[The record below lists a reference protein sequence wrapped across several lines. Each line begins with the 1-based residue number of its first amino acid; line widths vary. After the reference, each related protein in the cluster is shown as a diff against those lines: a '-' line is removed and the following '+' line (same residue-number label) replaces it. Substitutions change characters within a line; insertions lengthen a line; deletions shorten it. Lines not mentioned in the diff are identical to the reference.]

1 MTLAADEL
9 NVTHSA
15 VSRQIQHL
23 EDVLGVPLFEGPKN
37 KLRLT
42 EAGSTLLS
50 GLVSAF
56 DQIDMSVRSV
66 ADTEDGSLDV
76 SCPGTFTMR
85 WLIPRLYRFQA
96 EYPNIEVRLTASSR
110 PVDFTRDGFDVAIR
124 VGTAPWPQGAEV
136 IALFPEQTGPVLSP
150 SLEKTVAENFAG
162 VPQLHTRTRLRAWG
176 DWLSR
181 SGAAGR
187 DRNARGIRAF
197 LFHAG
202 GCERGPR
209 CLRRAVAL
217 CDRRHPLRP
226 PHRPTGFHRQ
236 RPSLRGAAA
245 RPAESKIGVVL
256 RMAAEGSAGLLGLAP
271 GPDGLER
278 FSLLRNRRTAPSLCF
293 FAIPDGKPLRTF
305 PGIALD
311 AAIVSQAYIVFSRPL
326 YVPHLCPRIRST
338 KEKTAA
344 IKIGAALMDEALRCA
359 ISDADEFG
367 EIGEVD
373 DDIPSTRC

>member
-1 MTLAADEL
+1 MARRIPSLNALRAFEAAGRHGRMTLAADEL

-66 ADTEDGSLDV
+66 ADTEEGSLDV

-124 VGTAPWPQGAEV
+124 VGAAPWPQGAEV
-136 IALFPEQTGPVLSP
+136 ISLFPEQTGPVLSP
-150 SLEKTVAENFAG
+150 PLIKTAAGNFAG

-181 SGAAGR
+181 SGAPVE
-187 DRNARGIRAF
+187 
-197 LFHAG
+197 AG
-202 GCERGPR
+202 GRVEYEHFYFMLEAASAGLGVCVAPWPYVTDDIRFGRLAAPLGFIDSGHHYVA
-209 CLRRAVAL
+209 LRRA
-217 CDRRHPLRP
+217 R
-226 PHRPTGFHRQ
+226 
-236 RPSLRGAAA
+236 
-245 RPAESKIGVVL
+245 
-256 RMAAEGSAGLLGLAP
+256 
-271 GPDGLER
+271 
-278 FSLLRNRRTAPSLCF
+278 RNRKSVLFCEWLQKEAQAFLASHPAP
-293 FAIPDGKPLRTF
+293 ID
-305 PGIALD
+305 
-311 AAIVSQAYIVFSRPL
+311 
-326 YVPHLCPRIRST
+326 
-338 KEKTAA
+338 
-344 IKIGAALMDEALRCA
+344 
-359 ISDADEFG
+359 
-367 EIGEVD
+367 
-373 DDIPSTRC
+373 